1 MAYCVWQIGS
11 VPLLWIVSRWCS
23 VNEKQVTWCSVA
35 REVGSVSDRREKE
48 GEGEVIL
55 IGIYR

>member
-11 VPLLWIVSRWCS
+11 VPLLWIVSR
-23 VNEKQVTWCSVA
+23 WCSVA